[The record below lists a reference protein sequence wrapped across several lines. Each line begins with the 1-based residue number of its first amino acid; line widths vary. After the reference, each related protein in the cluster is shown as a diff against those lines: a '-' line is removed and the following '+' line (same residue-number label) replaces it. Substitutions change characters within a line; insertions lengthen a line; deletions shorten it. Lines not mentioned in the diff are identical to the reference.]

1 MKAKELDKYPKEI
14 MESFISFLAIN
25 GFEKEI
31 NKIKKLSEHHEVL
44 YMVNKKLWE
53 N

>member
-1 MKAKELDKYPKEI
+1 MRAKELDKYPKQI
-14 MESFISFLAIN
+14 MNSFISFLAIN

-31 NKIKKLSEHHEVL
+31 DKIKKLSEDHEVL
-44 YMVNKKLWE
+44 YMENEVLWE